1 VIPRK
6 ISLDA
11 LRVFESA
18 ARNLSFTKAAAE
30 LSMTQGAVS
39 QRIKTLESNLGATLF
54 RRLTRALELSCEG
67 QRLYDGLHAGFG
79 RIEAALAGFRST
91 GHARALTLTVSS
103 SLATQWLLPRLSA
116 LARLEPPVAVAVIAG
131 DRLLDIGVDA
141 EAALR
146 FGRGHYPGLKSLR
159 VGNDEVFPVCSPSF
173 LAAHPA
179 ARGLGTPA
187 SRRVWSTLTRIVDSV
202 AEVDRSGCG
211 WRNWGEAVGLRWDDD
226 DPTVA
231 FSHGHLALQAAAEGI
246 GIALARR
253 VLAADDLASGRLQR
267 LGYGLREVPARFAYY
282 FVTRGE
288 PDARGRSLASWL
300 KTQLAATGGCNNES
314 STAASADLVK

>member
-1 VIPRK
+1 MIPRR

-39 QRIKTLESNLGATLF
+39 QRIKALESNLGATLF
-54 RRLTRALELSCEG
+54 RRLTRALELSREG
-67 QRLYDGLHAGFG
+67 QRLYDGVHAGFG
-79 RIEAALAGFRST
+79 RIEAALAGFRSR
-91 GHARALTLTVSS
+91 GRSRALTLTVSS
-103 SLATQWLLPRLSA
+103 SLATRWLLPRLSV
-116 LARLEPPVAVAVIAG
+116 LARLEPPVALALIAG
-131 DRLLDIGVDA
+131 DQLLDIGGDV

-146 FGRGHYPGLKSLR
+146 FGRGRYPGLKSLR
-159 VGNDEVFPVCSPSF
+159 VGNDQVFPVCSPSF

-179 ARGLGTPA
+179 ARDLGTA
-187 SRRVWSTLTRIVDSV
+187 AGRKAWSTLTRIVDSA

-211 WRNWGEAVGLRWDDD
+211 WGNWGETVGIRFNDV

-231 FSHGHLALQAAAEGI
+231 FSHAHLALQAAAEGI
-246 GIALARR
+246 GIAMARR

-267 LGYGLREVPARFAYY
+267 LGPAVPVRFAYY

-288 PDARGRSLASWL
+288 PDARGRSLASWF
-300 KTQLAATGGCNNES
+300 KAQLEATGG
-314 STAASADLVK
+314 

>member
-1 VIPRK
+1 MPRKLIPRK

-18 ARNLSFTKAAAE
+18 ARHLSFTKAAAE

-39 QRIKTLESNLGATLF
+39 QRIKSLESSLGATLF
-54 RRLTRALELSCEG
+54 RRLTRALELSSEG

-79 RIEAALAGFRST
+79 RIEAALASFRST
-91 GHARALTLTVSS
+91 DHARALTLTVSLS
-103 SLATQWLLPRLSA
+103 FATRWLLPRLST
-116 LARLEPPVAVAVIAG
+116 LARPGPSAAIAVVAD

-146 FGRGHYPGLKSLR
+146 FGRGPYRGLKSQR
-159 VGNDEVFPVCSPSF
+159 VGEDEVFPVCSPSF

-179 ARGLGTPA
+179 ARDFGTPT
-187 SRRVWSTLTRIVDSV
+187 RRKAWSTLTRIVDSV

-211 WRNWGEAVGLRWDDD
+211 WGNWGEAVGIRWGEDES
-226 DPTVA
+226 TVT
-231 FSHGHLALQAAAEGI
+231 FSHAHLALQAAAEGI

-267 LGYGLREVPARFAYY
+267 LGPAVPARFAYY

-288 PDARGRSLASWL
+288 PDARGRSLASWF
-300 KTQLAATGGCNNES
+300 KTQLASE
-314 STAASADLVK
+314 ASAGAFVD